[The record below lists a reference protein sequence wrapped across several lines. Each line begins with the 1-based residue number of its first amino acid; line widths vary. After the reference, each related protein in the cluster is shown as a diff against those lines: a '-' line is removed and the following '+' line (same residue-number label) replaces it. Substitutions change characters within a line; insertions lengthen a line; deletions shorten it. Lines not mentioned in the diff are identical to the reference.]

1 MAWCDGGP
9 DHPISSCN
17 STDWQSG
24 RDEVIF
30 WSHSI
35 NIYKKWAHTTIFK
48 QRLCFFLSQYSFETF
63 KRWSDDSPF
72 TNKGVL
78 PIWTSTNR
86 LLLDFWQR
94 VFIWSD
100 DSWILTVKS
109 FQEPSGYIC
118 HPDRGWSSHVTNLFD
133 AWWAASYV
141 TPRAGVSVPHL
152 PASHGRSEAR
162 HDRGRRD
169 SRTTGRDQAVAS
181 SSPTREHQCIADMR
195 ETFKCSYM
203 THCIRVKHF
212 VTKSCALEKCS
223 Y

>member
-1 MAWCDGGP
+1 MI
-9 DHPISSCN
+9 H
-17 STDWQSG
+17 
-24 RDEVIF
+24 
-30 WSHSI
+30 
-35 NIYKKWAHTTIFK
+35 
-48 QRLCFFLSQYSFETF
+48 QY
-63 KRWSDDSPF
+63 
-72 TNKGVL
+72 VL

-109 FQEPSGYIC
+109 FQEPSGIIC
-118 HPDRGWSSHVTNLFD
+118 HSGVDLPGWSSHLTTLLD

-141 TPRAGVSVPHL
+141 TPGAGVSVTSVP
-152 PASHGRSEAR
+152 HGRSEAR

-181 SSPTREHQCIADMR
+181 SSPTQEHQCIADMR

-203 THCIRVKHF
+203 TLHTSEAF
-212 VTKSCALEKCS
+212 VTKSALGKNILLKAYS
-223 Y
+223 

>member
-1 MAWCDGGP
+1 MIHHSPIKVYCRYEPRPIGYCLTFDSAYLYGQMTHESWQFKVSRNPANTFVIQIGG
-9 DHPISSCN
+9 
-17 STDWQSG
+17 
-24 RDEVIF
+24 EV
-30 WSHSI
+30 
-35 NIYKKWAHTTIFK
+35 YM
-48 QRLCFFLSQYSFETF
+48 
-63 KRWSDDSPF
+63 SPAC
-72 TNKGVL
+72 L
-78 PIWTSTNR
+78 M
-86 LLLDFWQR
+86 L
-94 VFIWSD
+94 
-100 DSWILTVKS
+100 
-109 FQEPSGYIC
+109 
-118 HPDRGWSSHVTNLFD
+118 D